1 MLTRPYTCV
10 RVYIN
15 QKWWPSK
22 EEEKTVRFLCVLLH
36 SHRDVVMLSMKPGF
50 VLDCFGIYPYSRMIH
65 ITIDV
70 NCCTGSPSQHRK
82 KYQTLSSIQISAPHQ
97 WNIYSYSH
105 SFLVLAGI
113 YPFRFCL
120 FLCFCF
126 YIKYRF
132 GCKNKETLLRI
143 KKSPRRGTYRFH
155 IEPRF
160 RKDRS
165 ID

>member
-36 SHRDVVMLSMKPGF
+36 SHRDVVMLSIQPGF
-50 VLDCFGIYPYSRMIH
+50 VLDCFGIYPYSRTIH

-70 NCCTGSPSQHRK
+70 TCYTGSPSQHRK
-82 KYQTLSSIQISAPHQ
+82 TYQTLYLFKSLRHQ

-113 YPFRFCL
+113 YPFGFCY
-120 FLCFCF
+120 FFCFCF
-126 YIKYRF
+126 YIK
-132 GCKNKETLLRI
+132 
-143 KKSPRRGTYRFH
+143 SPIRGTYRFH
-155 IEPRF
+155 VEPRF